1 MLKLAASYY
10 QKVLSL
16 QQKGEFPTDNG
27 RGHSAQV
34 LLRYNQLPKHPEIN
48 ALLHPHEEVG
58 ATNGVRGEE
67 ACIAQ
72 RFGDPK
78 VRQKSI
84 ALRV

>member
-1 MLKLAASYY
+1 M
-10 QKVLSL
+10 
-16 QQKGEFPTDNG
+16 
-27 RGHSAQV
+27 

-67 ACIAQ
+67 ARIAQ